1 MARLLHTS
9 TDRAHQAHGRCR
21 APPRAG
27 GSSHACW
34 TLPDA
39 LAPALTSSPQLNVN
53 LDSMLHI
60 TSKLVLSAESTTTLQ
75 GVDIADALFCSRK
88 G

>member
-1 MARLLHTS
+1 
-9 TDRAHQAHGRCR
+9 
-21 APPRAG
+21 
-27 GSSHACW
+27 
-34 TLPDA
+34 
-39 LAPALTSSPQLNVN
+39 
-53 LDSMLHI
+53 MLHI